1 MVVKSGEHRNTEQ
14 AIMDAAEDIFLEK
27 GYLLATTVKI
37 AEKAGVTH
45 AMLHY
50 YYRTKEQIFIRVLDK
65 NFAELFESMRSVMTL
80 DAPFWEIMEGGI
92 TLFFDFLSGH
102 RKLVILLY
110 DVARQNPQLLAKY
123 RAGMMKILMKISE
136 SHKEK
141 FREEIVSGNIRKV
154 SYEDLFF
161 EIMFMLF
168 STFLVV
174 PVLQNVLMMDEN
186 SIEDFLKKRKGEII
200 MSVRHMLYGKESG

>member
-14 AIMDAAEDIFLEK
+14 AIMDAAEDVFLEK

-123 RAGMMKILMKISE
+123 RAGMMNILMKISE

-141 FREEIVSGNIRKV
+141 FREETVSGNIRKV

-186 SIEDFLKKRKGEII
+186 GIEDFLKKRKGEII
-200 MSVRHMLYGKESG
+200 MSVRHMLYGEEAG